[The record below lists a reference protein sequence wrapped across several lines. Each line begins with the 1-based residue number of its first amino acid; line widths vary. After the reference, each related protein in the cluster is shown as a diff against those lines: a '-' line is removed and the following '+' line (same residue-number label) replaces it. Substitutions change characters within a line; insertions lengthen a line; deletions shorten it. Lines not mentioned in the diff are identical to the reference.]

1 MNFKVMIVK
10 VNNICFSYG
19 RDPVLRNI
27 SFEVE
32 QGEFVSLIGPNGSGK
47 TTLLKILMRLL
58 IPDKGEV
65 LIYNRSLNS
74 YPLKEL
80 AKIIGF
86 VPQDNFFP
94 FPYTV
99 LETVLMGRNP
109 YLKGIGFE
117 SKEDIRIALE
127 AMELTNIRELAD
139 KPVTSLS
146 FGERQMVLI
155 ARALAQQ
162 PKIILLDEPNA
173 HLDISHQ
180 IETFSLLKTLTR
192 ERNTSIISVSH
203 DLNLIS
209 SYSDKVILLSKGQI
223 YAIGKPDIVLTEE
236 NIRNVYGADVLV
248 DLNPATGKP
257 RITLLPDKI
266 GQFSDKLK
274 IKLKIKKEIKDEH
287 F

>member
-1 MNFKVMIVK
+1 MTVK
-10 VNNICFSYG
+10 VQEICFSYNAE
-19 RDPVLRNI
+19 PVLRNI
-27 SFEVE
+27 SFEIE

-47 TTLLKILMRLL
+47 TTLLKILARLL
-58 IPDKGEV
+58 LPQKGKV
-65 LIYNRSLNS
+65 LIFNRDINS
-74 YPLKEL
+74 YPRKEL

-86 VPQDNFFP
+86 VPQDNSFV

-99 LETVLMGRNP
+99 MEVVLMGRTP

-117 SKEDIRIALE
+117 SYEDIKVATE
-127 AMELTNIRELAD
+127 VMELTKIKHLAQ
-139 KPVTSLS
+139 KPISALS

-180 IETFSLLKTLTR
+180 IEIFSLLKAL
-192 ERNTSIISVSH
+192 SIENGITVISVSH

-209 SYSDKVILLSKGQI
+209 HYSDKIILLSKGEI
-223 YAIGKPDIVLTEE
+223 FKIGKPDFVLTEE
-236 NIRNVYGADVLV
+236 NIKSVYETDVIV
-248 DLNPATGKP
+248 DPNPITGKP

-266 GQFSDKLK
+266 GHFVNKLK
-274 IKLKIKKEIKDEH
+274 IK
-287 F
+287 

>member
-1 MNFKVMIVK
+1 MTVK
-10 VNNICFSYG
+10 VNNICFSYE
-19 RDPVLRNI
+19 REPVLRNI

-47 TTLLKILMRLL
+47 TTLLKILNRLL
-58 IPDKGEV
+58 IPKKGEV
-65 LIYNRSLNS
+65 IIFNRNLNS
-74 YPLKEL
+74 YSLKEL

-99 LETVLMGRNP
+99 MEVVLMGRTP
-109 YLKGIGFE
+109 HLRGIGFE
-117 SKEDIRIALE
+117 SKNDIEIAFE
-127 AMELTNIRELAD
+127 VMELTNIKSLAD

-180 IETFSLLKTLTR
+180 IEIFSLLKVLAKEKNVTV
-192 ERNTSIISVSH
+192 ISVSH
-203 DLNLIS
+203 DLNLVS

-223 YAIGKPDIVLTEE
+223 LAIGKLDVVLTEE
-236 NIRNVYGADVLV
+236 NIENAYGTEVFV
-248 DLNPATGKP
+248 DINPITGKP
-257 RITLLPDKI
+257 RVTLLPDKI
-266 GQFSDKLK
+266 GQFADKLK
-274 IKLKIKKEIKDEH
+274 NQKGAKI
-287 F
+287 